1 MLTLIIADA
10 ALETVPKELRKHP
23 SVKRSAAA
31 REKRPEEI
39 LLDRSYHHAAM
50 LRLEEHYR
58 RGRPDLVHIA
68 LLEAAS
74 TPLFLEKQLRIC
86 VHTIGGKAIFL
97 GEGVRLPRSY
107 LRFIGLMEQLLEEGE
122 VVSDGQRLLEV
133 TDLSFKELLGR
144 VGASVTI
151 GLSRTGKPSSF
162 EAIADYLASIDD
174 PALVIG
180 GFPRGHFTEA
190 TTAHIDRTYSI
201 SSLALEAH
209 VVIARALYEYEKH
222 VLKK

>member
-1 MLTLIIADA
+1 
-10 ALETVPKELRKHP
+10 
-23 SVKRSAAA
+23 
-31 REKRPEEI
+31 
-39 LLDRSYHHAAM
+39 YHHAAM

-107 LRFIGLMEQLLEEGE
+107 LRFIGLMEQLLKEG

-190 TTAHIDRTYSI
+190 TTTHIDRTYSI

-209 VVIARALYEYEKH
+209 VVIARALYEYEKR
-222 VLKK
+222 VLEK

>member
-10 ALETVPKELRKHP
+10 ALEIVPRELRKHP

-107 LRFIGLMEQLLEEGE
+107 LRFIGLMEQLLKEG

-190 TTAHIDRTYSI
+190 TTTHIDRTYSI

-209 VVIARALYEYEKH
+209 VVIARALYEYEKR
-222 VLKK
+222 VLEK

>member
-10 ALETVPKELRKHP
+10 ALEIVPKELRKHP

-107 LRFIGLMEQLLEEGE
+107 LRFIGLMEQLLKEG

-190 TTAHIDRTYSI
+190 TTTHIDRTYSI

-209 VVIARALYEYEKH
+209 VVIARALYEYEKR
-222 VLKK
+222 VLEK

>member
-10 ALETVPKELRKHP
+10 ALETAPKEIWKHP

-31 REKRPEEI
+31 REKRPEET

-68 LLEAAS
+68 LLEAVS

-86 VHTIGGKAIFL
+86 VHTIGNKAIFV

-107 LRFIGLMEQLLEEGE
+107 LRFLGLMEQLLKEGK
-122 VVSDGQRLLEV
+122 VVSDGQQLLEV
-133 TDLSFKELLGR
+133 ADLDFKKLLSKINP
-144 VGASVTI
+144 SVTI
-151 GLSRTGKPSSF
+151 GLSRTGKPSNF
-162 EAIADYLASIDD
+162 EAIADYIASIDD

-180 GFPRGHFTEA
+180 GFPRGHFTESTA
-190 TTAHIDRTYSI
+190 THLDRVYSI
-201 SSLALEAH
+201 SSHALEAH
-209 VVIARALYEYEKH
+209 VVIARALYEYEKR